1 MEHEEEPDFS
11 ALGPAFE
18 VDPDPLG
25 LGAFGSVHLATM
37 SLGGALGRKVMC
49 VKAISKQR
57 TREQAE
63 AGGATTPWQE
73 LLQREVDITAELGR
87 TQHRHMPR
95 FYGTADDGTYVLL
108 ALQLCGG
115 GELPQWLLAR
125 EEPYSE
131 RLAARLAY
139 ECLQAVRCCHD
150 LGIVHRDI
158 KPQNL
163 LFGSPSDDARL
174 KLVDFGLATRHTAG
188 DDPLSELCGTAPE
201 MLRGAYDERVDV
213 WA

>member
-1 MEHEEEPDFS
+1 MTHGPPLPPEPTLDADPPPEPDFS

-108 ALQLCGG
+108 ALQQFLDEVTSYAAGR
-115 GELPQWLLAR
+115 ELEYKLFTQDRPAYNRKVKEQVNALLP
-125 EEPYSE
+125 E
-131 RLAARLAY
+131 
-139 ECLQAVRCCHD
+139 
-150 LGIVHRDI
+150 
-158 KPQNL
+158 
-163 LFGSPSDDARL
+163 
-174 KLVDFGLATRHTAG
+174 
-188 DDPLSELCGTAPE
+188 APVV
-201 MLRGAYDERVDV
+201 L
-213 WA
+213 